1 MTALALLAVA
11 LGAGVGA
18 PARYAIDHWVSA
30 RTITWIDSPR
40 AWVRL
45 PWGLM
50 AVNIAGSFVLG
61 IVLGATTGTM
71 RYLLAA
77 GLCGTFTTFS
87 SFGWQSYQAWRND
100 RRVFWLSLTAM
111 TLGCVLAF
119 GLSYSLM
126 ISFNA

>member
-1 MTALALLAVA
+1 MT
-11 LGAGVGA
+11 
-18 PARYAIDHWVSA
+18 
-30 RTITWIDSPR
+30 
-40 AWVRL
+40 
-45 PWGLM
+45 
-50 AVNIAGSFVLG
+50 VNITGSLLLG
-61 IVLGATTGTM
+61 IVLGSATGTM

-100 RRVFWLSLTAM
+100 RRVFWLGVIAT

-126 ISFNA
+126 TSLND

>member
-30 RTITWIDSPR
+30 RTITWLDSPR
-40 AWVRL
+40 VWARL

-50 AVNIAGSFVLG
+50 TVNIAGSLLLG
-61 IVLGATTGTM
+61 IVLGSATGTT

-100 RRVFWLSLTAM
+100 RRVFWLGVIAM

-126 ISFNA
+126 TSLND